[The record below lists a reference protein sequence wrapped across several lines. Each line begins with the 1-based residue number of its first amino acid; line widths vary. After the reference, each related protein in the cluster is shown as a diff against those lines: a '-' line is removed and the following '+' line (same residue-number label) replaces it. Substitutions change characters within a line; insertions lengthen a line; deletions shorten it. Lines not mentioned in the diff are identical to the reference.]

1 MLVVDD
7 LTCGVEGCEGGCV
20 NSVSGD
26 ALCSICGVVGDG
38 GVPFG
43 SSGSVLVSLGG
54 VGGGGMEAG
63 ATLELKVSSSVTV
76 TIQVETLR
84 HYVPLRK
91 GHFPCHQICL
101 FNPTHRPI
109 KFPIL

>member
-7 LTCGVEGCEGGCV
+7 LTCRVEGCEGGGV
-20 NSVSGD
+20 NSGSGGV
-26 ALCSICGVVGDG
+26 LCSDCGVVGGD

-76 TIQVETLR
+76 TGGDFKALCAFEEAAF
-84 HYVPLRK
+84 PLPPDLSLAK
-91 GHFPCHQICL
+91 GRFC
-101 FNPTHRPI
+101 
-109 KFPIL
+109 